1 MNSNAVKTL
10 TKTKKIVT
18 SNTIKMN
25 KADDGAILARNMLW
39 GNLLSVKDVKGSSSG
54 SGVFILNSFMKELEK
69 KLEKFLK
76 KLKQKGCTIHDINK
90 IKADLVAGIIEIGA
104 KMMGGASFNEAAG
117 DWLKGY
123 IPKHIH
129 DETFLEV
136 YDFFASVNHISDDK
150 INAHHKAN
158 SAVFPKLKSQY
169 MVNGFIEYEH
179 KMTDLV
185 YGVQNNILDKALLG
199 NDTLTAAN
207 NTCGVIATYNAMA
220 ALNNNSSP
228 VGFVDLLSEFEKN
241 GIALDG
247 YIGTSPNSI
256 QEYLDKK
263 GYETEMLVGGSLS
276 QKSANSLAT
285 DYEAFIM
292 TSYNSKD
299 NVLDMIHT
307 ICITKEKGKYV
318 IHNAGDSTKYDSL
331 GAAVYGYNSGK
342 SEPICVIGVT
352 KDVLSSKPFQRK

>member
-25 KADDGAILARNMLW
+25 KADDGAILSRNMIW
-39 GNLLSVKDVKGSSSG
+39 GNLLSVKNAKGSSVG
-54 SGVFILNSFMKELEK
+54 SGVFISNSFMKELEK

-76 KLKQKGCTIHDINK
+76 KMKQKGCTKHDINK

-136 YDFFASVNHISDDK
+136 YDFFASVNNISDDK
-150 INAHHKAN
+150 IKAHHKAN
-158 SAVFPKLKSQY
+158 STVFSQINSQC
-169 MVNGFIEYEH
+169 MVNGLIEYQS
-179 KMTDLV
+179 KMKYLV
-185 YGVQNNILDKALLG
+185 YGVQNDNLDKILLG
-199 NDTLTAAN
+199 NNTLTAES

-247 YIGTSPNSI
+247 YIGTSPNRL
-256 QEYLDKK
+256 QEYLDDN
-263 GYETEMLVGGSLS
+263 GYQTKMLAGGSLS
-276 QKSANSLAT
+276 QKSANGLAT
-285 DYEAFIM
+285 DCEAFIL

-299 NVLDMIHT
+299 NVLDMVHT
-307 ICITKEKGKYV
+307 TCITKEKGKYV
-318 IHNAGDSTKYDSL
+318 IHNA
-331 GAAVYGYNSGK
+331 
-342 SEPICVIGVT
+342 
-352 KDVLSSKPFQRK
+352 